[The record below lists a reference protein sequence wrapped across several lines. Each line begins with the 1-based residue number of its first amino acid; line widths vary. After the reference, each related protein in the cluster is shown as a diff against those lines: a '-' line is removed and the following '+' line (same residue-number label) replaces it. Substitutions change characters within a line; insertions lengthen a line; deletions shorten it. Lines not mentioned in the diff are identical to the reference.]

1 MPKRKNLQHRI
12 DARRKVAEEKKQERA
27 HRSPIQQL
35 KILDDRL
42 GVSAGAA
49 QERKRL
55 EKLIEAARPK
65 KEKARPKKE
74 KKTKGKQK
82 HDDKKKHNRQK
93 K

>member
-42 GVSAGAA
+42 GVSVGAA

-65 KEKARPKKE
+65 KEKKA
-74 KKTKGKQK
+74 KGKQK